1 MNLFFII
8 DEYSDAANGKG
19 SGIISAIVMDAIRN
33 PHTPRPNGEWIG
45 GEAARQLG
53 NLFLQ

>member
-1 MNLFFII
+1 
-8 DEYSDAANGKG
+8 
-19 SGIISAIVMDAIRN
+19 MDAIRN